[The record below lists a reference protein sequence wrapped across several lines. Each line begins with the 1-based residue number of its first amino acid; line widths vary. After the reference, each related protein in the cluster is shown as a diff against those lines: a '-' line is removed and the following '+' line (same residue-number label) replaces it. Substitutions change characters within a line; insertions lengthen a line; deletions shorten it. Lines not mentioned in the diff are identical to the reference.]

1 MNETFLDEVG
11 YRGGGGAKTVK
22 LDKRSSE
29 HVMHEDGNDRPK
41 RETKR
46 KQKRACPGASDA
58 RIPIS
63 PSLLP
68 HGDEHQPKDSS
79 GSSE

>member
-1 MNETFLDEVG
+1 M
-11 YRGGGGAKTVK
+11 K

-29 HVMHEDGNDRPK
+29 HVMHEGGNDEPK
-41 RETKR
+41 RKTKR

-68 HGDEHQPKDSS
+68 YSDEHQPKVSS